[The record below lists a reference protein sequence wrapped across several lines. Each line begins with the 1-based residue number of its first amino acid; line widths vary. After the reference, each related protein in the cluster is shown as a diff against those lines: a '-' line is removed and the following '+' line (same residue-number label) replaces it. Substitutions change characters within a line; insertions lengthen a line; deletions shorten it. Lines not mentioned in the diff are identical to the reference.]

1 MSDYPQAVLVAVEA
15 AARRLARL
23 GGDGLAG
30 ILGDEE
36 LRDLAADTA
45 RTLAGVIEDSYR
57 EIYPPEEVPPEGVGI
72 TASSPAAEVVAW
84 VEAHGLAAS
93 AKVVRSWVWLEGQS
107 AVPDRLELVVRA
119 AGFRFSPKRRAWFHT
134 GGVESAAKTG
144 RAKSLSACHGVS
156 TVETFKAGKHSA
168 DPAWLVTKQAKA
180 KRRAALKSGS
190 PAPAWGS

>member
-1 MSDYPQAVLVAVEA
+1 MSDYPEAVLVAVEA

-36 LRDLAADTA
+36 LRNLAADTA
-45 RTLAGVIEDSYR
+45 RTLAGAIEDSYR
-57 EIYPPEEVPPEGVGI
+57 EIYPPEEVPPEGVGL
-72 TASSPAAEVVAW
+72 TPTSPVAEVVAW
-84 VEAHGLAAS
+84 VEARGLAAS

-134 GGVESAAKTG
+134 CGVESAAKTG
-144 RAKSLSACHGVS
+144 RAKPFSAIHGVS
-156 TVETFKAGKHSA
+156 SIATYEAGNHKA